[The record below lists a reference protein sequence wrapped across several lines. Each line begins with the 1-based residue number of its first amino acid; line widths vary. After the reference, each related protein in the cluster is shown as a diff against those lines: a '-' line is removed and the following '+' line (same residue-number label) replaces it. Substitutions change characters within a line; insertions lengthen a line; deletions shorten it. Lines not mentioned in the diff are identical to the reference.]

1 MLGLV
6 LKEIEQEDLMWQA
19 KKAKKQVR
27 TKDETVNEKGK
38 FAVAE
43 TVEQKPRPMK
53 KVDDSTFL

>member
-1 MLGLV
+1 
-6 LKEIEQEDLMWQA
+6 MWQA